1 MHLYNPSKY
10 IQTSGMGYEK
20 LLWWEASSPSSIQ
33 YLTFVWK
40 KKIPT
45 SCPMWHV
52 KMGTQ
57 AGRPDADEGQSN
69 WEEWFGICPNPVHN
83 WSQNDC
89 KIQENGCSF
98 TSVSASE
105 V

>member
-1 MHLYNPSKY
+1 MKNYY
-10 IQTSGMGYEK
+10 DEG
-20 LLWWEASSPSSIQ
+20 LLLLQASNILPLSE
-33 YLTFVWK
+33 K

-69 WEEWFGICPNPVHN
+69 WEQWFGICPNPVHN

-89 KIQENGCSF
+89 KIQENGGSF